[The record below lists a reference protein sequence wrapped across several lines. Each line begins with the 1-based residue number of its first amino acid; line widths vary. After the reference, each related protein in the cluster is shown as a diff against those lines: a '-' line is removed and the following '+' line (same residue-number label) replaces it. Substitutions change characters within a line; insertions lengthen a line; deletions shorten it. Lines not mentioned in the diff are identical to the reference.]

1 MPIDDSFTPKKK
13 SRYTPDT
20 FTYNIY
26 VVSENSV
33 SNLTDPYE
41 YPQVSIITSDA
52 PNIDH
57 IITRDKYGYVMENIG
72 YCSRW
77 NAGIICHKNI
87 GYIDLRALLII

>member
-1 MPIDDSFTPKKK
+1 MPIDDSFIPNKKTH
-13 SRYTPDT
+13 YNNDT
-20 FTYNIY
+20 FTYDIY
-26 VVSENSV
+26 VASENSV
-33 SNLTDPYE
+33 SNLTEPYDP
-41 YPQVSIITSDA
+41 PQVSILTSDV
-52 PNIDH
+52 PKIDH